1 MAGQSPAGV
10 FTPSETGGEFMNRA
24 RIAAILGFLASVMW
38 GSLCV
43 AQTEIKTAF
52 HTIPQVPSVTLV
64 NGIYYLTLDAQTPY
78 GRGYQH
84 GAALQYVI
92 QRGVATWKQW
102 INEILGQQDVEI
114 EIAEFI
120 HDTDYLKGIRK
131 HTPELYEELQGIAKG
146 SGVDFQTLYAY
157 QMFDEFVVHAIK
169 KYRLEHCSG
178 FGVYGRDALPN
189 ILGQNN
195 DLPPYYAGTH
205 AVLRIKYPNNHEVM
219 VFSWAGLLGQNG
231 MNNQN
236 VGVTMNIVPTAK
248 GQLDGVPM
256 PYIVRSILEKKSRDE
271 AVAFLKSL
279 DGSAAPMNFIIGDGT
294 KVVTVENTADGAK
307 VFQDFHG
314 EKWVAHTNHH
324 LDLDVSTLKPK
335 AVAKTVERLAALE
348 DMLQGKSGDVDVE
361 RAKTIFRTKPVLKNF
376 VTDPGFPTMESIVI
390 ELIPGNPRMH
400 ISPGPPDS
408 NRYSTFDFTQG
419 YVATEK

>member
-1 MAGQSPAGV
+1 
-10 FTPSETGGEFMNRA
+10 MNKA
-24 RIAAILGFLASVMW
+24 RINAILVFLATIMW

-43 AQTEIKTAF
+43 AQTKIQPSI

-64 NGIYYLTLDAQTPY
+64 NGIYYVTLDSQTPY

-84 GAALQYVI
+84 GAALKYVI
-92 QRGVATWKQW
+92 QKGVATWKQW
-102 INEILGQQDVEI
+102 INETLGQQDVEI

-120 HDTDYLKGIRK
+120 HDTDYLVGIRK
-131 HTPELYEELQGIAKG
+131 HTPDLYEELQGIAKG

-157 QMFDEFVVHAIK
+157 QMFDEFVVHAVE

-231 MNNQN
+231 MNNKN
-236 VGVTMNIVPTAK
+236 LGVTMNIVPTAK

-256 PYIVRSILEKKSRDE
+256 PYIIRGILEKKNRDE

-279 DGSAAPMNFIIGDGT
+279 GGSAAPMNFIIGDGT
-294 KVVTVENTADGAK
+294 KVVTVENTADGAN

-348 DMLQGKSGDVDVE
+348 DMLQGKSGEIDVE
-361 RAKTIFRTKPVLKNF
+361 GAKTIFRTKPVLKNF

-390 ELIPGNPRMH
+390 ELIPGNPRIH
-400 ISPGPPDS
+400 VSPGPPDS